1 MNFTCGQYVQRFL
14 QTIGAAGEVEL
25 GLWWMYSEKRAM
37 ELEAGFV
44 DDTGPNIH
52 EDTSN
57 MGAIE
62 DGKPKAKV
70 HKTGDN
76 PYGNAI

>member
-1 MNFTCGQYVQRFL
+1 MH
-14 QTIGAAGEVEL
+14 
-25 GLWWMYSEKRAM
+25 SEKRAM

-62 DGKPKAKV
+62 DGKPKATV